1 MPLGRPCV
9 GIVPQTHHLSRLMA
23 DELLP
28 SQPPEVLPP
37 EDFLGAEVSFFAGA
51 AAFLAGAA
59 DFLPNRACT
68 RRPEVTVWAGILAE

>member
-1 MPLGRPCV
+1 
-9 GIVPQTHHLSRLMA
+9 MA

-37 EDFLGAEVSFFAGA
+37 EDFLGAEVPFLAGA

-68 RRPEVTVWAGILAE
+68 RRPEVTV